1 LLGVILC
8 AVPRPKTRLA
18 RELVSYVE
26 RTCVDATGSSLKFAA
41 EISRSVAVQE
51 AQKAG
56 TTIFQHQ
63 GDHPVADEY
72 RALAREF
79 EERLLARRESPVI
92 RLTEEVAHA

>member
-1 LLGVILC
+1 MDPDG
-8 AVPRPKTRLA
+8 
-18 RELVSYVE
+18 
-26 RTCVDATGSSLKFAA
+26 RTLKFAS

-79 EERLLARRESPVI
+79 EERLLARREGAVI
-92 RLTEEVAHA
+92 HLTEEVAHA